1 MDSEPSNSG
10 AANTGIVRPP
20 LVFLGAMLI
29 GAALEAIWPTALVP
43 PALAPL
49 GVGLVL
55 LAVALFRFSLRR
67 LRAAGTSVRGSVPTT
82 AIVRTGPYRLSRNPI
97 YVSFVLLQLG
107 IALWAGSVW
116 VLATLLPAVALVAW
130 VVVPREERYL
140 ARRFGG
146 EYAEYRRSVR
156 RWL

>member
-1 MDSEPSNSG
+1 MGEPSNSG
-10 AANTGIVRPP
+10 AANAGIVRPP
-20 LVFLGAMLI
+20 LVVLGAMVI
-29 GAALEAIWPTALVP
+29 GAVLETIWPTALVP
-43 PALAPL
+43 PPLAAL
-49 GVGLVL
+49 GVVLVL
-55 LAVALFRFSLRR
+55 LAVALFRLSLRQF
-67 LRAAGTSVRGSVPTT
+67 RAAGTSVRGNVPTT

-97 YVSFVLLQLG
+97 YVSFMLLQLG

-116 VLATLLPAVALVAW
+116 VLAMLLPAAALIAC

-140 ARRFGG
+140 ASRFGG